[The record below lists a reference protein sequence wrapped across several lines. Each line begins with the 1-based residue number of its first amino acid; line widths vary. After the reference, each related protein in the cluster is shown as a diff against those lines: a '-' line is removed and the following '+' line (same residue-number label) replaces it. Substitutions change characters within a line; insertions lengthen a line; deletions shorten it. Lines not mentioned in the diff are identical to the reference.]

1 MAEIYFTIAVTNHH
15 HGQDFLEPKMKV
27 KLVKEPDNEYD
38 KEAIKVEM
46 PGIGH
51 FQLHTFLSPV
61 IKPEREET
69 MNKEINSVGARI
81 RVCRKEMGYSQE
93 TLAAMLY
100 MKKTT
105 ICKYEKDL
113 HDIPSSVL
121 VELAKA
127 LHTTPNYLL
136 LGDVEADDWM
146 DDMIQMLLI
155 NHNLF

>member
-1 MAEIYFTIAVTNHH
+1 
-15 HGQDFLEPKMKV
+15 MK
-27 KLVKEPDNEYD
+27 
-38 KEAIKVEM
+38 
-46 PGIGH
+46 
-51 FQLHTFLSPV
+51 
-61 IKPEREET
+61 
-69 MNKEINSVGARI
+69 KEISTVGARI
-81 RVCRKEMGYSQE
+81 RECRKEMGYSQE

-136 LGDVEADDWM
+136 LGDVEVDDWM
-146 DDMIQMLLI
+146 DDMIQMLEKIQKPEIKELAKKQI
-155 NHNLF
+155 ALLVQLGDSLS

>member
-1 MAEIYFTIAVTNHH
+1 M
-15 HGQDFLEPKMKV
+15 
-27 KLVKEPDNEYD
+27 
-38 KEAIKVEM
+38 
-46 PGIGH
+46 
-51 FQLHTFLSPV
+51 S
-61 IKPEREET
+61 
-69 MNKEINSVGARI
+69 KEINTVGARI

-93 TLAAMLY
+93 TLAAMSY

-136 LGDVEADDWM
+136 LGDVEVDDWM
-146 DDMIQMLLI
+146 DDMIQMLEKIQKPEIKELAKKQI
-155 NHNLF
+155 ALLVQLGDSLS

>member
-1 MAEIYFTIAVTNHH
+1 MHLTVKKGMIIITNIKNICS
-15 HGQDFLEPKMKV
+15 DLPKGGC
-27 KLVKEPDNEYD
+27 E
-38 KEAIKVEM
+38 
-46 PGIGH
+46 
-51 FQLHTFLSPV
+51 
-61 IKPEREET
+61 
-69 MNKEINSVGARI
+69 
-81 RVCRKEMGYSQE
+81 CRKEMGYSQE

-146 DDMIQMLLI
+146 DDMIQMLEKIKRPEHRELAKKQI
-155 NHNLF
+155 ALLVQPGDS

>member
-1 MAEIYFTIAVTNHH
+1 M
-15 HGQDFLEPKMKV
+15 
-27 KLVKEPDNEYD
+27 
-38 KEAIKVEM
+38 
-46 PGIGH
+46 
-51 FQLHTFLSPV
+51 S
-61 IKPEREET
+61 
-69 MNKEINSVGARI
+69 KEINTVGARI

-136 LGDVEADDWM
+136 LGDVEVDDWM
-146 DDMIQMLLI
+146 DDMIQMLEKIQKPEIKELVKKQI
-155 NHNLF
+155 ALLVQLGDS

>member
-1 MAEIYFTIAVTNHH
+1 MSNQFLTNYRLSLFCVFFNL
-15 HGQDFLEPKMKV
+15 G
-27 KLVKEPDNEYD
+27 
-38 KEAIKVEM
+38 AI
-46 PGIGH
+46 

-69 MNKEINSVGARI
+69 MNKEISSVGARI
-81 RVCRKEMGYSQE
+81 RECRKEIGYSQE

-121 VELAKA
+121 VELAKKQIA
-127 LHTTPNYLL
+127 LLVQ
-136 LGDVEADDWM
+136 LGDS
-146 DDMIQMLLI
+146 LS
-155 NHNLF
+155 

>member
-1 MAEIYFTIAVTNHH
+1 
-15 HGQDFLEPKMKV
+15 
-27 KLVKEPDNEYD
+27 
-38 KEAIKVEM
+38 
-46 PGIGH
+46 
-51 FQLHTFLSPV
+51 
-61 IKPEREET
+61 
-69 MNKEINSVGARI
+69 MNKEINTVGARI
-81 RVCRKEMGYSQE
+81 RECRKEMGYSQE
-93 TLAAMLY
+93 TVAAMLY

-146 DDMIQMLLI
+146 DDMIQMLEKIQKPEIKELVKKQI
-155 NHNLF
+155 ALLVQLGDSLS